1 MFFVLKTQSV
11 QQERYQV
18 SFEIIIPFL
27 KPIQPLLESQTISE
41 IMVNPDSSVWIE
53 EKGSIVLQP
62 SIRFDEGAL
71 MTGLEVIANRFG
83 KKLDA
88 DSPILNLR
96 LPDGSRMAALI
107 PPVVNPGPMLNIRR
121 FTSVNFTIPDLIE
134 RKALTDAQAATLT
147 EHVRRGDNL
156 LISGST
162 SSGKTTLANVLA
174 GAIPDGDRILIL
186 EDVAELYIKK
196 PHVISAEA
204 QLDTHKSQIGFAD
217 LLRAAL
223 RHRPDRIIVGDI
235 RGAEARVF
243 LDALNTGHRGSLTT
257 IHANSAGDAL
267 RRLAQLA
274 MRGAG
279 DGVPLHDV
287 EEECARSIDVVVHVM
302 NEDGWRHV
310 AEIRIS
316 ADYADRRRS

>member
-1 MFFVLKTQSV
+1 M
-11 QQERYQV
+11 
-18 SFEIIIPFL
+18 SFEVIIPFL
-27 KPIQPLLESQTISE
+27 KPIEHLLMNTTISE

-53 EKGSIVLQP
+53 EYGHIVLQP
-62 SIRFDEGAL
+62 SVRFDDGAL
-71 MTGLEVIANRFG
+71 MTALEVIANRFG

-88 DSPILNLR
+88 DSPVLNLR

-107 PPVVNPGPMLNIRR
+107 PPVVNPSPLMTIRK
-121 FTSVNFTIPDLIE
+121 FTSRNFTIDDLIE
-134 RKALTDAQAATLT
+134 RRALTKAQAEMLT
-147 EHVRRGDNL
+147 DHVRRGDNV

-174 GAIPDGDRILIL
+174 GFIPDGDRILIL
-186 EDVAELYIKK
+186 EDVAELYIRK
-196 PHVISAEA
+196 PHVISPET

-217 LLRAAL
+217 LLKAAL
-223 RHRPDRIIVGDI
+223 RHRPDRIIVGEI
-235 RGAEARVF
+235 RGPEARVF

-279 DGVPLHDV
+279 AGVPLHDV
-287 EEECARSIDVVVHVM
+287 EEECGRCIDVIVHVM
-302 NEDGWRHV
+302 NEDGWRHIT
-310 AEIRIS
+310 EIHPAAS
-316 ADYADRRRS
+316 G